1 MENLHVLQKYFN
13 ENYGYIYLRNHE
25 SYDMYNAYKLGRT
38 KNIPERNNT
47 YTTGEFVRGYFVLVL
62 ELKNYSDD
70 YVEKLLHRHFVHLR
84 LQREFFH
91 RDILNDII
99 PYLTS
104 QHIKY
109 LELDSQAIANL
120 SSKYRLKKIL
130 PNVRIY
136 IHLVNIIKKI
146 FIKRFYLNY
155 LSDTEPIIEPIAKHI
170 IEKYSPRDYQI
181 EIIKKACA
189 HYIAHNRGLLVLICG
204 IGKTLISLFIA
215 KEMNAQSI
223 IIGVPNKLLLK
234 QWMLSIYNIFGDIP
248 QLSVCDTITESDIS
262 NFIKIN
268 IKRQFV
274 IITTYASSHKLD
286 TILIG
291 KQLDIKILDEV
302 HHLTSTNK
310 HIALTKESYIRML
323 NIQSKKQIGL
333 TATMKI
339 VDDHANIPE
348 SHISNNNEEIFGAII
363 DKKALLWGIQNNIV
377 CDYYIQTFI
386 LSTSIINDIY
396 GSSSANSGMYTNM
409 TENDMRLL
417 LSAFISL
424 KSIDD
429 GYSHHILI
437 YANSLQSSGKII
449 AYINSILSDSN
460 YIFLN
465 INAGD
470 IYLSTFDGEMS
481 LTEQDH
487 IIKEFKHYK
496 FGIISCVYCLGEGWD
511 FPLLDGTVFA
521 ENMSSNIRIL
531 QSALRAGRKDI
542 NNIGKIF
549 KIILPILY
557 QEDWMNSGYSDF
569 KKVREVIY
577 QMGLED
583 ETITHKIQV
592 FNLVKILRNKGNKEI
607 IYNIVVSEQL
617 SEQLRLKTINRIAL
631 ITTYTA
637 AKHIIANKNICS
649 KEEYYTLCDND
660 YRLDKDPET
669 LYGGNFNNWIDYLS
683 IGEIYYNINMCKI
696 KITEFY
702 SANAQLQKCKKND
715 NLEKIII
722 QLKQWDCNF
731 PPIDLFVDYYQHYY
745 NINNLY
751 EVILSLR
758 IKKTK
763 VIKF

>member
-1 MENLHVLQKYFN
+1 MHNV
-13 ENYGYIYLRNHE
+13 
-25 SYDMYNAYKLGRT
+25 YKLGRT
-38 KNIPERNNT
+38 QNIPERNST
-47 YTTGEFVRGYFVLVL
+47 YTTGEFIKGYFILVL
-62 ELKNYSDD
+62 QMTTHNDN
-70 YVEKLLHRHFVHLR
+70 YVEKLLHKEFKHLR
-84 LQREFFH
+84 KEREFF
-91 RDILNDII
+91 DC
-99 PYLTS
+99 T
-104 QHIKY
+104 IKY
-109 LELDSQAIANL
+109 VIRSYLISKNINCIELNSQAIVKL
-120 SSKYRLKKIL
+120 SREYRLKKIL
-130 PNVRIY
+130 PNVHIY
-136 IHLVNIIKKI
+136 IHLINTIKKI

-155 LSDTEPIIEPIAKHI
+155 LNKEPPIT
-170 IEKYSPRDYQI
+170 EKYSPRDYQI
-181 EIIKKACA
+181 EIIEKAYT
-189 HYIAHNRGLLVLICG
+189 HYIAYDKGLLVLICG

-215 KEMNAQSI
+215 KEVNAQSI

-234 QWMLSIYNIFGDIP
+234 QWMLSVYNVFGDIP
-248 QLSVCDTITESDIS
+248 QLSVCDTIIESDIS
-262 NFIKIN
+262 NFIKTN
-268 IKRQFV
+268 ITRQFV

-286 TILIG
+286 TIMAG
-291 KQLDIKILDEV
+291 RQLDIKILDEV

-323 NIQSKKQIGL
+323 NIQTKKQIGL

-339 VDDHANIPE
+339 IDDRANILE
-348 SHISNNNEEIFGAII
+348 SHISNNNEEIFGTII
-363 DKKALLWGIQNNIV
+363 DKKALLWGIQHNIV

-396 GSSSANSGMYTNM
+396 GSEDGGGDGGIHANMS
-409 TENDMRLL
+409 ENDMRLF

-429 GYSHHILI
+429 GHSHHILI

-449 AYINSILSDSN
+449 AYINNILSNSN
-460 YIFLN
+460 YTFLN
-465 INAGD
+465 INVGD
-470 IYLSTFDGEMS
+470 IYISTFDGEMS
-481 LTEQDH
+481 LTEQEH
-487 IIKEFKHYK
+487 IIKEFKYYK

-511 FPLLDGTVFA
+511 FPLLDATVFA
-521 ENMSSNIRIL
+521 ENMTSDIRIL

-557 QEDWMNSGYSDF
+557 QENWMDSGYSDF

-583 ETITHKIQV
+583 ETITHKIKV
-592 FNLVKILRNKGNKEI
+592 FDLVKAIHSGSNKGSKSI
-607 IYNIVVSEQL
+607 IYNIVASDQL

-631 ITTYTA
+631 MTTYTV
-637 AKHIIANKNICS
+637 AKKIIANKNICS
-649 KEEYYTLCDND
+649 KEEYYSLCDND

-669 LYGGNFNNWIDYLS
+669 LYGGTFNNWIDYLS
-683 IGEIYYNINMCKI
+683 IGEIYYNIDMCKI

-702 SANAQLQKCKKND
+702 TANGANTANGTNTANGANTQLQKCKKND
-715 NLEKIII
+715 DLEKIII

-731 PPIDLFVDYYQHYY
+731 PSVDLFVDYYQHYY

>member
-1 MENLHVLQKYFN
+1 
-13 ENYGYIYLRNHE
+13 
-25 SYDMYNAYKLGRT
+25 LGRT
-38 KNIPERNNT
+38 QNIPERNNT
-47 YTTGEFVRGYFVLVL
+47 YTTGEFIKGYFILVL
-62 ELKNYSDD
+62 QLKTHNDN
-70 YVEKLLHRHFVHLR
+70 YVEKLLHKEFKHLKKE
-84 LQREFFH
+84 REFF
-91 RDILNDII
+91 DYEILNII
-99 PYLTS
+99 RPYLIS
-104 QHIKY
+104 KNIDFI
-109 LELDSQAIANL
+109 ELDSQAIANL
-120 SSKYRLKKIL
+120 SREYRFKKIL
-130 PNVRIY
+130 PNASICL
-136 IHLVNIIKKI
+136 INTIKKI
-146 FIKRFYLNY
+146 FIKKFYSN
-155 LSDTEPIIEPIAKHI
+155 SIAA
-170 IEKYSPRDYQI
+170 EKYTPRDYQI
-181 EIIKKACA
+181 EIIKKACT
-189 HYIAHNRGLLVLICG
+189 HYIRYDKGLLVLICG

-215 KEMNAQSI
+215 KKMNAQSI

-234 QWMLSIYNIFGDIP
+234 QWNLSVYNVFGNIP
-248 QLSVCDTITESDIS
+248 QLRVCDTIAESDIA
-262 NFIKIN
+262 NFIETN
-268 IKRQFV
+268 IKQQFV

-286 TILIG
+286 TIMTG
-291 KQLDIKILDEV
+291 RQLDIKILDEV
-302 HHLTSTNK
+302 HHLTSNNK
-310 HIALTKESYIRML
+310 NIALTKESYIRML
-323 NIQSKKQIGL
+323 NIQTKRQIGL

-339 VDDHANIPE
+339 VDDHANTVNMSI

-386 LSTSIINDIY
+386 LSMNDIY
-396 GSSSANSGMYTNM
+396 DEYNCMS
-409 TENDMRLL
+409 ENDMRLF

-429 GYSHHILI
+429 DHSHHILI
-437 YANSLQSSGKII
+437 YANSLQSTEKII
-449 AYINSILSDSN
+449 TYINSILSNSN
-460 YIFLN
+460 YTFLN

-481 LTEQDH
+481 LTEQEN
-487 IIKEFKHYK
+487 IIKEFKQYK

-521 ENMSSNIRIL
+521 ENMTSNIRIL

-542 NNIGKIF
+542 NNPNKIF

-557 QEDWMNSGYSDF
+557 QEDWMDSGYSDF

-592 FNLVKILRNKGNKEI
+592 FNLVKATHDKGNKSI
-607 IYNIVVSEQL
+607 IYNIMASDQL

-631 ITTYTA
+631 MTTYNV
-637 AKHIIANKNICS
+637 AKKIIANKNICS
-649 KEEYYTLCDND
+649 KEEYYILCDND

-669 LYGGNFNNWIDYLS
+669 LYGGTFNNWIDYLS
-683 IGEIYYNINMCKI
+683 IGEIYYNIDMCKI
-696 KITEFY
+696 KIAKFY
-702 SANAQLQKCKKND
+702 STNTIKKND
-715 NLEKIII
+715 DLEKIII

-731 PPIDLFVDYYQHYY
+731 PPVDLFADYYQHYY